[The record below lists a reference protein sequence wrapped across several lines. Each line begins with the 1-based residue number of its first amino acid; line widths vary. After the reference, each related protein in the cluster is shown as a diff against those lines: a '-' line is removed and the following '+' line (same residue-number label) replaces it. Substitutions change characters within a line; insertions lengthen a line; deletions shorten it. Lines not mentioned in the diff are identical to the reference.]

1 MPYDHALPPGSH
13 GSALS
18 PGPDGSVLSAG
29 SHGPVLAV
37 VIPVYNEA
45 DNLAA
50 LLRDWQPVLT
60 ATGVP
65 YTIFLIDDGST
76 DGSLALLKT
85 FQTGDPRLSVHT
97 QPNAGHGPA
106 ILKGYGLA
114 RDAEWVFQIDSDH
127 QLEPAA
133 FRVLWEKREEY
144 DLLLAQRKEKRSTMG
159 RRCLSFISASL
170 VRVLYGGSVKDANC
184 PYRLM
189 RGVSLQQALKK
200 VPADSF
206 APNILITSWFILKK
220 NRIFTTVVEQRS
232 EGLRLSRLNRY
243 FLGGA
248 IRSSFQ
254 TLLFRLRQ

>member
-1 MPYDHALPPGSH
+1 MPYD
-13 GSALS
+13 
-18 PGPDGSVLSAG
+18 
-29 SHGPVLAV
+29 PVLAV

-45 DNLAA
+45 ENLAA
-50 LLRDWQPVLT
+50 LLRDWQPVFS

-65 YTIFLIDDGST
+65 YTIFLIDDGSS
-76 DGSLALLKT
+76 DGSLSLLRK
-85 FQTGDPRLSVHT
+85 FQTGDTHLSVHT
-97 QPNAGHGPA
+97 QSNAGHGPA

-127 QLEPAA
+127 QLDPAA
-133 FRVLWEKREEY
+133 FRVLWEQRGEY
-144 DLLLAQRKEKRSTMG
+144 DLLLAQRKEKRSTVG
-159 RRCLSFISASL
+159 RRCLSHISAGL
-170 VRVLYGGSVKDANC
+170 VRLLYGSGVRDANC

-189 RGVSLQQALKK
+189 RGASLQQALKK
-200 VPADSF
+200 VPPGSF

-248 IRSSFQ
+248 IRSTFQ
-254 TLLFRLRQ
+254 TILFRIR